1 MTRTQW
7 LELALALALAIV
19 ASLVAACEAA
29 LQHLS
34 RSRAEELAADGG
46 RSSARVLAMAQE
58 PARFVNSAMVVR
70 LGCEVTTIV
79 LVCYTL
85 FPQFGAAWQRIV
97 VVSAI
102 MLVLSYI
109 MWGVAPRTLG
119 KQHDAAVCRLFGRI
133 WMVTATLLRPVV
145 AVLIAVGNALTPG
158 RGFADGPFTTEAELR
173 DMVDYAEASD
183 LIEADEREMIHS
195 VFELGDTYLR
205 EVMVPRTDVV
215 YIEQDKTL
223 RQAVSLAL
231 RSGFSRLPVV
241 GKGLDDIIGIIYL
254 KDLARRI
261 QDNPDGQRREL
272 VSQVMR
278 EAVYVPDSKPVDD
291 VLREMQRDRNHVVI
305 VVDEFGGT
313 AGLATI
319 EDIVEEIVGEIV
331 DEYDPEPAETEEIEP
346 GVFRVSSRMSVDD
359 LAELFDIKAEEED
372 VDTVGGLM
380 AKELSVVPVPGA
392 QVVWEGIE
400 ITAEKATGRR
410 HQVDTYVAHR
420 VAEESIEEKDEDE
433 DDDD

>member
-1 MTRTQW
+1 MTQSQW
-7 LELALALALAIV
+7 VEIVVALVLALV

-34 RSRAEELAADGG
+34 RSRAEELVEDGR
-46 RSSARVLAMAQE
+46 RSSVRVHAMALE

-70 LGCEVTTIV
+70 IGSEVATIV
-79 LVCYTL
+79 LVCQAL
-85 FPQFGAAWQRIV
+85 FPHLGSDWERIL
-97 VVSAI
+97 VVSAT
-102 MLVLSYI
+102 MLVVSYI
-109 MWGVAPRTLG
+109 LWGVAPRTLG
-119 KQHDAAVCRLFGRI
+119 KQHDVAVCRLSGRI
-133 WMVTATLLRPVV
+133 WMVTATLLRPLV
-145 AVLIAVGNALTPG
+145 AVFIAVGNAVTPG
-158 RGFADGPFTTEAELR
+158 RGFAEGPFTTEAELR

-183 LIEADEREMIHS
+183 LIEPDEREMIHS

-215 YIEQDKTL
+215 FIRQDKTL
-223 RQAVSLAL
+223 RQAMSLAL
-231 RSGFSRLPVV
+231 RSGFSRMPVV
-241 GKGLDDIIGIIYL
+241 GKSLDDILGIIYL
-254 KDLARRI
+254 KDLARRV
-261 QDNPDGQRREL
+261 QDNPDGQRQEK

-278 EAVYVPDSKPVDD
+278 EAVYVPDSKPIDD
-291 VLREMQRDRNHVVI
+291 VLREMQRDRNHIVI

-331 DEYDPEPAETEEIEP
+331 DEYDPEPTETEEIDP
-346 GVFRVSSRMSVDD
+346 GVYRVSSRMPVDD
-359 LAELFDIKAEEED
+359 LAELFDIKAAEED

-392 QVVWEGIE
+392 SVVWEGIE

-410 HQVDTYVAHR
+410 HQVDTYLVR
-420 VAEESIEEKDEDE
+420 QVPAEPADEKDED
-433 DDDD
+433 D

>member
-1 MTRTQW
+1 MTQSQW
-7 LELALALALAIV
+7 VEIVVALVLALV

-34 RSRAEELAADGG
+34 RSRAEELVEDGR
-46 RSSARVLAMAQE
+46 RSSVRVHAMALE

-70 LGCEVTTIV
+70 IGSEVATIV
-79 LVCYTL
+79 LVCQAL
-85 FPQFGAAWQRIV
+85 FPHLGSDWERIL
-97 VVSAI
+97 VVSAT
-102 MLVLSYI
+102 MLVVSYI
-109 MWGVAPRTLG
+109 LWGVAPRTLG
-119 KQHDAAVCRLFGRI
+119 KQHDVAVCRLSGRI
-133 WMVTATLLRPVV
+133 WMVTATLLRPLV
-145 AVLIAVGNALTPG
+145 AVFIAVGNAVTPG
-158 RGFADGPFTTEAELR
+158 RGFAEGPFTTEAELR

-183 LIEADEREMIHS
+183 LIEPDEREMIHS

-215 YIEQDKTL
+215 FIRQDKTL
-223 RQAVSLAL
+223 RQAMSLAL
-231 RSGFSRLPVV
+231 RSGFSRMPVV
-241 GKGLDDIIGIIYL
+241 GKSLDDILGIIYL
-254 KDLARRI
+254 KDLARRV
-261 QDNPDGQRREL
+261 QDNPDGQRQEK

-278 EAVYVPDSKPVDD
+278 EAVYVPDSKPIDD
-291 VLREMQRDRNHVVI
+291 VLREMQRDRNHIVI

-331 DEYDPEPAETEEIEP
+331 DEYDPEPTETEEIDP
-346 GVFRVSSRMSVDD
+346 GVYRVSSRMPVDD
-359 LAELFDIKAEEED
+359 LAELFDIKAAEED

-392 QVVWEGIE
+392 SVVWEGIE

-410 HQVDTYVAHR
+410 HQVDTYLVR
-420 VAEESIEEKDEDE
+420 QVPAEPADEK

>member
-1 MTRTQW
+1 MTQSQW
-7 LELALALALAIV
+7 VEIVVALVLALV

-34 RSRAEELAADGG
+34 RSRAEELVEDGR
-46 RSSARVLAMAQE
+46 RSSVRVHAMALE

-70 LGCEVTTIV
+70 IGSEVATIV
-79 LVCYTL
+79 LVCQAL
-85 FPQFGAAWQRIV
+85 FPHLGSDWERIL
-97 VVSAI
+97 VVSAT
-102 MLVLSYI
+102 MLVVSYI
-109 MWGVAPRTLG
+109 LWGVAPRTLG
-119 KQHDAAVCRLFGRI
+119 KQHDVAVCRLSGRI
-133 WMVTATLLRPVV
+133 WMATATLLRPLV
-145 AVLIAVGNALTPG
+145 AVFIAVGNAVTPG
-158 RGFADGPFTTEAELR
+158 RGFAEGPFTTEAELR

-183 LIEADEREMIHS
+183 LIEPDEREMIHS

-215 YIEQDKTL
+215 FIRQDKTL
-223 RQAVSLAL
+223 RQAMSLAL
-231 RSGFSRLPVV
+231 RSGFSRMPVV
-241 GKGLDDIIGIIYL
+241 GKSLDDILGIIYL
-254 KDLARRI
+254 KDLARRV
-261 QDNPDGQRREL
+261 QDNPDGQRQEK

-278 EAVYVPDSKPVDD
+278 EAVYVPDSKPIDD
-291 VLREMQRDRNHVVI
+291 VLREMQRDRNHIVI

-331 DEYDPEPAETEEIEP
+331 DEYDPEPTETEEIDP
-346 GVFRVSSRMSVDD
+346 GVYRVSSRMPVDD
-359 LAELFDIKAEEED
+359 LAELFDIKAAEED

-392 QVVWEGIE
+392 SVVWEGIE

-410 HQVDTYVAHR
+410 HQVDTYLVR
-420 VAEESIEEKDEDE
+420 QVPAEPADEKDED
-433 DDDD
+433 D

>member
-1 MTRTQW
+1 MTQSQW
-7 LELALALALAIV
+7 VEIVVALVLALV

-34 RSRAEELAADGG
+34 RSRAEELVEDGR
-46 RSSARVLAMAQE
+46 RSSVRVHAMALE

-70 LGCEVTTIV
+70 IGSEVATIV
-79 LVCYTL
+79 LVCQAL
-85 FPQFGAAWQRIV
+85 FPHLGSDWERIL
-97 VVSAI
+97 VVSAT
-102 MLVLSYI
+102 MLVVSYI
-109 MWGVAPRTLG
+109 LWGVAPRTLG
-119 KQHDAAVCRLFGRI
+119 KQHDVAVCRLSGRI
-133 WMVTATLLRPVV
+133 WMVTATLLRPLV
-145 AVLIAVGNALTPG
+145 AVFIAVGNAVTPG
-158 RGFADGPFTTEAELR
+158 RGFAEGPFTTEAELR

-183 LIEADEREMIHS
+183 LIEPDEREMIHS

-215 YIEQDKTL
+215 FIRQDKTL
-223 RQAVSLAL
+223 RQAMSLAL
-231 RSGFSRLPVV
+231 RSGFSRMPVV
-241 GKGLDDIIGIIYL
+241 GKSLDDILGIIYL
-254 KDLARRI
+254 KDLARRV
-261 QDNPDGQRREL
+261 QDNPDGQRQEK

-278 EAVYVPDSKPVDD
+278 EAVYVPDSKPIDD
-291 VLREMQRDRNHVVI
+291 VLREMQRDRNHIVI

-331 DEYDPEPAETEEIEP
+331 AEYDPEPTETEEIDP
-346 GVFRVSSRMSVDD
+346 GVYRVSSRMPVDD
-359 LAELFDIKAEEED
+359 LAELFDIKAAEED

-392 QVVWEGIE
+392 SVVWEGIE

-410 HQVDTYVAHR
+410 HQVDTYLVR
-420 VAEESIEEKDEDE
+420 QVPAEPADEKDED
-433 DDDD
+433 D

>member
-1 MTRTQW
+1 MSEAQW
-7 LELALALALAIV
+7 VELAVALILAVV
-19 ASLVAACEAA
+19 AFLVAACEAA
-29 LQHLS
+29 LQHMS
-34 RSRAEELAADGG
+34 VSRAEESASDGR
-46 RSSARVLAMAQE
+46 RSSARVLTMAQD

-70 LGCEVTTIV
+70 ISCEVTTIV
-79 LVCYTL
+79 LVAHCL
-85 FPQFGAAWQRIV
+85 FPHFGSAWERVV

-102 MLVLSYI
+102 MLVVSYI
-109 MWGVAPRTLG
+109 LWGVAPRTLG
-119 KQHDAAVCRLFGRI
+119 KQHDATVCRLFGRI
-133 WMVTATLLRPVV
+133 WLVTATVLRPLV
-145 AVLIAVGNALTPG
+145 AAFIAVGNAVTPG
-158 RGFADGPFTTEAELR
+158 RGFAEGPFTTEAELR

-183 LIEADEREMIHS
+183 LIEADERQMIHS

-215 YIEQDKTL
+215 FIEQDKTL
-223 RQAVSLAL
+223 RQAISLAL

-241 GKGLDDIIGIIYL
+241 GESLDDIQGIIYL
-254 KDLARRI
+254 KDLARRV
-261 QDNPDGQRREL
+261 QDNPDGQRVEK
-272 VSQVMR
+272 VSLVMR
-278 EAVYVPDSKPVDD
+278 EAVYVPDSKPIDD
-291 VLREMQRDRNHVVI
+291 VLREMQRDRNHIVI

-346 GVFRVSSRMSVDD
+346 GLFRVSSRMPVGD
-359 LAELFDIKAEEED
+359 LAELFDIKADDED

-392 QVVWEGIE
+392 SVVWEGVE

-410 HQVDTYVAHR
+410 HQVDTYLVRQVPA
-420 VAEESIEEKDEDE
+420 ADEEENDE

>member
-1 MTRTQW
+1 MTQSQW
-7 LELALALALAIV
+7 VEIVVALVLALV

-34 RSRAEELAADGG
+34 RSRAEELVEDGR
-46 RSSARVLAMAQE
+46 RSSVRVHAMALE

-70 LGCEVTTIV
+70 IGSEVATIV
-79 LVCYTL
+79 LVCQAL
-85 FPQFGAAWQRIV
+85 FPHLGSDWERIL

-102 MLVLSYI
+102 MLVVSYI
-109 MWGVAPRTLG
+109 LWGVAPRTLG
-119 KQHDAAVCRLFGRI
+119 KQHDVAVCRLSGRI
-133 WMVTATLLRPVV
+133 WMVTATLLRPLV
-145 AVLIAVGNALTPG
+145 AVFIAVGNAVTPG
-158 RGFADGPFTTEAELR
+158 RGFAEGPFTTEAELR

-183 LIEADEREMIHS
+183 LIEPDEREMIHS

-215 YIEQDKTL
+215 FIRQDKTL
-223 RQAVSLAL
+223 RQAMSLAL
-231 RSGFSRLPVV
+231 RSGFSRMPVV
-241 GKGLDDIIGIIYL
+241 GKSLDDILGIIYL
-254 KDLARRI
+254 KDLARRV
-261 QDNPDGQRREL
+261 QDNPDGQRQEK

-278 EAVYVPDSKPVDD
+278 EAVYVPDSKPIDD
-291 VLREMQRDRNHVVI
+291 VLREMQRDRNHIVI

-331 DEYDPEPAETEEIEP
+331 DEYDPEPTETEEIDP
-346 GVFRVSSRMSVDD
+346 GVYRVSSRMPVDD
-359 LAELFDIKAEEED
+359 LAELFDIKAAEED

-392 QVVWEGIE
+392 SVVWEGIE

-410 HQVDTYVAHR
+410 HQVDTYLVR
-420 VAEESIEEKDEDE
+420 QVPAEPADEKDED
-433 DDDD
+433 D